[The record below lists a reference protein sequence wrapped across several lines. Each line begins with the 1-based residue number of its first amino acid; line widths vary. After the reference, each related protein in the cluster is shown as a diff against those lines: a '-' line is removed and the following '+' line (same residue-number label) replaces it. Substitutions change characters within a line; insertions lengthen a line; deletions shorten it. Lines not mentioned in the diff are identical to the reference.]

1 METIYLLETGNGEF
15 TAYKTIES
23 AKIALLQYYVN
34 ECLTN
39 DLMSAP
45 GNFEYIRDDLEKI
58 VKYAY
63 IEDCAWIH
71 ECTVME

>member
-15 TAYKTIES
+15 TAYKTIDT
-23 AKIALLQYYVN
+23 AKMALLRYYVN

-39 DLMSAP
+39 DWMSMP
-45 GNFEYIRDDLEKI
+45 DSFETIKEDLDKI
-58 VKYAY
+58 LKYAY

>member
-1 METIYLLETGNGEF
+1 METIYILEMGNGEF

-23 AKIALLQYYVN
+23 AKMALLQYYIN
-34 ECLTN
+34 ECLNN
-39 DLMSAP
+39 DMMSAP
-45 GNFEYIRDDLEKI
+45 DNLEYIKHDLERI